1 MISAVPWGKLN
12 YRQMGTAMT
21 RYGQIGW
28 RMAAMAAFA
37 GTAAL
42 AVVLTRAPVGP
53 DAALS
58 SSVTGRAC
66 PTSGLEAWLGLG
78 AAGPARPAARSAPGK
93 AAPR

>member
-1 MISAVPWGKLN
+1 
-12 YRQMGTAMT
+12 MT

-42 AVVLTRAPVGP
+42 AIILTRAPVGT

-78 AAGPARPAARSAPGK
+78 AAGLARPTGPVGAGRASLSVQAIQARSGVPGY
-93 AAPR
+93 ATLP